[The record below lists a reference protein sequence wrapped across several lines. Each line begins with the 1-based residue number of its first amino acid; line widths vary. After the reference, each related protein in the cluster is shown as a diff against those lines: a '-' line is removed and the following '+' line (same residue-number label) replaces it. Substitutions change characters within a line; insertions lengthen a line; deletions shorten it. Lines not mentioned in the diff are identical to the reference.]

1 MLKKIGRILVVIVA
15 VVVILL
21 SLAGIGGAWWLGST
35 LSDATLKIF
44 SVIKTGTDVVDT
56 AVGRVDTLIQ
66 TGRSE
71 VQQAGE
77 MVNTVASNLQEN
89 RPVLTA
95 LSDRLENRL
104 GPAVDK
110 IQEAISPVHDTL
122 VTVGTALSF
131 ANSIPFVQERAPRLD
146 QLEQTITK
154 LSTMA
159 ADVLQLRTTL
169 RAAVTEQANQ
179 LTQQAATALTDLTS
193 RIDNGL
199 ASIQSDVQALQAEVT
214 ALQARLQTLQSRLLL
229 LFNLIA
235 LAATFLYLWVIYS
248 QIVVIRHHW
257 ARPKAPAPREVTS
270 EPVSAVSATP
280 APDQPVERSESQTK
294 TPTES

>member
-1 MLKKIGRILVVIVA
+1 MLKKIGRILVLIVA
-15 VVVILL
+15 VIVIIL
-21 SLAGIGGAWWLGST
+21 SLGGIGGAWWLSST

-44 SVIKTGTDVVDT
+44 SVIKTGVDVVDT

-66 TGRSE
+66 TARGE

-110 IQEAISPVHDTL
+110 IQEAITPVHDTL

-131 ANSIPFVQERAPRLD
+131 ANSIPFVQERAPRLE
-146 QLEQTITK
+146 QLEQTATR
-154 LSTMA
+154 LSTLA

-193 RIDNGL
+193 RIDSGL
-199 ASIQSDVQALQAEVT
+199 AGVQSDVQALQSEVT
-214 ALQARLQTLQSRLLL
+214 ALQARIQTAQSRLLL
-229 LFNLIA
+229 AFNLIA
-235 LAATFLYLWVIYS
+235 LLATFLYLWVIYS

-257 ARPKAPAPREVTS
+257 VRSKNTAPVEAKV
-270 EPVSAVSATP
+270 EPASATP
-280 APDQPVERSESQTK
+280 ASDQAVERSESQAK

>member
-15 VVVILL
+15 VVVILF

-35 LSDATLKIF
+35 LSDATLKIL
-44 SVIKTGTDVVDT
+44 SVIKTGTEVVDS

-66 TGRSE
+66 TARSE

-95 LSDRLENRL
+95 LSDRLDSRL

-110 IQEAISPVHDTL
+110 IQEAIAPVHDTL
-122 VTVGTALSF
+122 VTVGTALNF

-146 QLEQTITK
+146 QLEQTITR
-154 LSTMA
+154 LSTLA

-199 ASIQSDVQALQAEVT
+199 ASIQSDVQ
-214 ALQARLQTLQSRLLL
+214 S
-229 LFNLIA
+229 
-235 LAATFLYLWVIYS
+235 
-248 QIVVIRHHW
+248 
-257 ARPKAPAPREVTS
+257 
-270 EPVSAVSATP
+270 
-280 APDQPVERSESQTK
+280 
-294 TPTES
+294 

>member
-1 MLKKIGRILVVIVA
+1 MLKKIGRVLVVIVA

-44 SVIKTGTDVVDT
+44 SVIQTGTEVVDS

-95 LSDRLENRL
+95 LSDRLESRL

-110 IQEAISPVHDTL
+110 IQEAIAPVHDAL
-122 VTVGTALSF
+122 VTVSAVLSF

-146 QLEQTITK
+146 QLEQTTTR
-154 LSTMA
+154 LSTLA

-179 LTQQAATALTDLTS
+179 LTQQAATALTDLTT

-214 ALQARLQTLQSRLLL
+214 ALQARLQTLQSRLVLSY
-229 LFNLIA
+229 NLIA

-257 ARPKAPAPREVTS
+257 ARTKAPAPHEAMA
-270 EPVSAVSATP
+270 EPVPTTP
-280 APDQPVERSESQTK
+280 APDQPAERSESETK
-294 TPTES
+294 TPEEN

>member
-15 VVVILL
+15 VVVIVL
-21 SLAGIGGAWWLGST
+21 SLGGIGGAWWLGST

-44 SVIKTGTDVVDT
+44 SVIKTGTDVVNT
-56 AVGRVDTLIQ
+56 AVSRVDSLIQ

-110 IQEAISPVHDTL
+110 IQEAIAPVHDTL

-146 QLEQTITK
+146 QLEQTITR
-154 LSTMA
+154 LSTLA

-199 ASIQSDVQALQAEVT
+199 ASIQSDVQALQADVT
-214 ALQARLQTLQSRLLL
+214 ALQERLQTLQTRLLL
-229 LFNLIA
+229 SFNLIA

-257 ARPKAPAPREVTS
+257 ARPKNPPSQEAKAEPLPVTS
-270 EPVSAVSATP
+270 
-280 APDQPVERSESQTK
+280 APDQPVERSESQTN